1 MWSLVKDIGMELI
14 TMDGFVVQTY
24 STTTLARL
32 TLIILF
38 FEMFKISNLFSNFFW
53 KRTIES
59 SRIYYLSKLEF

>member
-1 MWSLVKDIGMELI
+1 
-14 TMDGFVVQTY
+14 MDGFVVQTY